1 MAIYPKIQSP
11 CPYKGQLSE
20 ILDDEVCRLCK
31 RQVFDLT
38 AMSDGER
45 VAFMQGC
52 TEEVCVTYRFP
63 VRPALAAAMIV
74 AVSVV
79 APTAVAACSDVTEMA
94 ETVVV
99 GGIKDPAHVQYVK
112 DTADGA
118 VSALPVVYETAP
130 ASPEQTSA
138 PKNAPPPAEDV
149 PSRSMK
155 S

>member
-1 MAIYPKIQSP
+1 MAIYPRIQSP
-11 CPYKGQLSE
+11 CPYNGQLSD

-38 AMSDGER
+38 AMTDGER

-63 VRPALAAAMIV
+63 VRPALAAAVI
-74 AVSVV
+74 AAASVV
-79 APTAVAACSDVTEMA
+79 LPTAAAACQDATETS

-99 GGIKDPAHVQYVK
+99 GGIKDPANVQYVK
-112 DTADGA
+112 DTSDSA
-118 VSALPVVYETAP
+118 VPVLPVVYESAP
-130 ASPEQTSA
+130 APEDKSA
-138 PKNAPPPAEDV
+138 TPKSGPSPAEDV
-149 PSRSMK
+149 SSRSMK